1 MLGIGYPDRHALLH
15 ITPKKC
21 TDREVRSP
29 TARAGSFVD
38 PLRSFGPL
46 HETEIRATSGLSG
59 IGNRPVKFAPAL
71 YGLPQTDD

>member
-46 HETEIRATSGLSG
+46 HEIRLSG
-59 IGNRPVKFAPAL
+59 IGNRRVKFAPGTVRVAPN
-71 YGLPQTDD
+71 G